1 MSAGV
6 MPLILGLGS
15 AAAKGLPSGNGPF
28 TSFAYFGN
36 VFFEWR
42 AEIAVPLGVMV
53 SWLVALT
60 LGYRMLVGRLANLAF
75 PRN

>member
-6 MPLILGLGS
+6 MPLILGLAN
-15 AAAKGLPSGNGPF
+15 AAARGLPPGNGPF

-42 AEIAVPLGVMV
+42 AEIAVSLDVMV
-53 SWLVALT
+53 SGLVALT
-60 LGYRMLVGRLANLAF
+60 IGYRMLVGRRVNLAF
-75 PRN
+75 PRD